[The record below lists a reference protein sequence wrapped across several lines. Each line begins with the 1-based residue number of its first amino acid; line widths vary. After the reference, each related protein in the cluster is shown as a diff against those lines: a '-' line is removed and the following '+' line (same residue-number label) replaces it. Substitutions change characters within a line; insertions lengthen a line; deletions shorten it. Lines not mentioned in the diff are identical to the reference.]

1 MNQITAVE
9 QKIFSDYVAFAP
21 TLSEWRDAGDTIVF
35 TNGCFDLLHRGHV
48 DLLAKAA
55 DLGNRL
61 IIGINRDD
69 SVRRLK
75 GKGRPFIDEQSR
87 AFLLAALFF
96 VDAVI
101 FFGNDTPVELIS
113 SILPDIL
120 VKGSDY
126 KIHEI
131 AGHEIVIANGGR
143 AETIQIV
150 EGFSTTTLFTKI
162 KNS

>member
-9 QKIFSDYVAFAP
+9 RKIFSDYVAFSP
-21 TLSEWRDAGDTIVF
+21 TLSAWREAGDTIVF

-75 GKGRPFIDEQSR
+75 GTGRPFIDEQSR
-87 AFLLAALFF
+87 AFLLAALVF

-113 SILPDIL
+113 AILPDIL